1 MQTRAVTSP
10 RTNINIDII
19 YNMRQ
24 SGATLQRIGDEVGIT
39 KERVRQILVK
49 NRGST
54 KHELIS
60 SEQLSRVLGLP
71 RNQGIELYED
81 SVITPVAEWNRGN
94 RHYLLFSPT
103 TAEQIISYYKS
114 HRLCK
119 ICRRPIPRGR
129 RVYCSEQ
136 CYKEGHKYRYKSIE
150 AKQRH
155 IRSIK
160 RYTERRKQ
168 WVIRNIN
175 NPIVA
180 HNASTEVTNACVSI

>member
-1 MQTRAVTSP
+1 MQTRVITSS
-10 RTNINIDII
+10 RTNINIDTI

-39 KERVRQILVK
+39 KERVRQILVE
-49 NRGST
+49 NHGST
-54 KHELIS
+54 KHQLIS
-60 SEQLSRVLGLP
+60 TEQLCRLLGLP
-71 RNQGIELYED
+71 RNRVIELYQD

-94 RHYLLFSPT
+94 HRYLLFSAT
-103 TAEQIISYYKS
+103 TVEQIISYYKT
-114 HRLCK
+114 HRLCS

-160 RYTERRKQ
+160 RYTGRRKQ
-168 WVIRNIN
+168 LVIRNVN
-175 NPIVA
+175 
-180 HNASTEVTNACVSI
+180 HHLW